1 MTRRREDGILKAPSA
16 LPARERSGTVVDLMI
31 VPWNCSELA
40 TVITLDQCSDLTR
53 ALEEAG
59 IDCHVKV
66 VDRTLHSG
74 SRERSE
80 TLFQEHSCQYTIY
93 VLRRELQ
100 AALETTGLTP
110 IR

>member
-1 MTRRREDGILKAPSA
+1 
-16 LPARERSGTVVDLMI
+16 MI
-31 VPWNCSELA
+31 MPWNRSELA
-40 TVITLDQCSDLTR
+40 TVFTLEQCSRLTQ

-66 VDRTLHSG
+66 VDRILHSG
-74 SRERSE
+74 SRERSG
-80 TLFQEHSCQYTIY
+80 TLFQEHRCQYIIY

-100 AALETTGLTP
+100 AAREVTGLIP